1 MDEYVQIKASDV
13 HKYEGYRKAAHA
25 FIFWKADQHPSHYQ
39 VLVIYR
45 FDGHYGLPGGFIDP
59 GEFPVDALNRELK
72 EEINLTSQLFLEND
86 LQNIEVNHKMEL
98 FLYSFAK
105 IINEGFASV
114 ILKNIFKAV
123 DIGTETLGAISLP
136 LKNMASFHNL
146 SNLRFIGNTQ
156 KQLFYMVNKLGIVL
170 PFSNT
175 SIPNYHIT
183 EAPYKVKLAVFVQSK
198 RKLFH
203 TIPTNLHLLTFISKT
218 KQCVLP
224 TFYGQ
229 DKNEVVYKANLFLQV
244 VNSYYIHPNEVD
256 QSTLLYREVKSEY
269 DFFNTSC
276 RQAYT
281 WMLNQTDHIGLL
293 TLAAFDIWSK
303 DKIVGL
309 SFFLQNQP
317 HDFNVRNAM
326 GTLVGSYNIKL
337 M

>member
-1 MDEYVQIKASDV
+1 MHNYKQKNTSDV
-13 HKYEGYRKAAHA
+13 HKHAGYRKASHA
-25 FIFWKADQHPSHYQ
+25 FIFWRTTQHPSHYR

-45 FDGHYGLPGGFIDP
+45 FDGHYGFPGGLANHHESPIN
-59 GEFPVDALNRELK
+59 ALNRELK
-72 EEINLTSQLFLEND
+72 EEINLSIPIFQESD
-86 LQNIEVNHKMEL
+86 LLNTNVSHTNKL
-98 FLYSFAK
+98 NLYSFGK
-105 IINEGFASV
+105 IISEDLSKV
-114 ILKNIFKAV
+114 IIKDVFKAE
-123 DIGTETLGAISLP
+123 DMGKETLGVISMP
-136 LKNMASFHNL
+136 LKSMTGLQNL
-146 SNLRFIGNTQ
+146 SNLRFISNSQ
-156 KQLFYMVNKLGIVL
+156 NQLIHMINRLGIVL
-170 PFSNT
+170 PFSHT
-175 SIPNYHIT
+175 SIPNYHFAK
-183 EAPYKVKLAVFVQSK
+183 APYKVKLAVFVQSK